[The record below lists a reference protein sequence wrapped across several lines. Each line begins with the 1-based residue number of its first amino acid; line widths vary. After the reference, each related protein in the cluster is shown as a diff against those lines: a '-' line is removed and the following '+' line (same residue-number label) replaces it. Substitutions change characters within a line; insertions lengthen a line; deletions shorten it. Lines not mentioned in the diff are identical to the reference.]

1 MRKLLFITLLLLPI
15 WTFAQVGNLQD
26 TINKKV
32 QKQFKHLRS
41 ETENAYK
48 YDAYEGATIRRIYI
62 TVLSPMGT
70 NLDDTTLHKDG
81 FIRDVVNK
89 THPNTN
95 RHIVEN
101 YLLFSEGK
109 PLKKVELQ
117 ESERLLR
124 RNLRARDARTVVK
137 PVGNGSV
144 DVYVIVQDL
153 ISITVSTQAYDT
165 VKSYGVTFN
174 NIAGYNQSFENS
186 LNYLEK
192 DKHPYSYNGIYTW
205 PNMFGTYF
213 NSSVYFSTPSGVS
226 QNGISISKPFFSPLT
241 KWNAGAEYFDYTR
254 DVIGYY
260 SNDSTNVA
268 RIRYNTE
275 DAWVGKAFSV
285 KTKYKVYRDRLKIF
299 TSARVIQTN
308 FTSRNKELP
317 LFSQDDYK
325 TNTFY
330 LADVGISFRSYYKE
344 KYLFK
349 FGNNEDIPEGIMI
362 AYIPGFRHIQNDKD
376 LYYSGIQARQGKYY
390 PLLGYLSFDAGYGT
404 FFNHGK
410 TQQGLMSFG
419 VTHITNK
426 WNLGKFGIR
435 HYALLKAKQGFNR
448 QPGEQLYLSTD
459 DGLYNLATHE
469 LSGISKLSLSL
480 NTVVYTPYK
489 LLGFKFAVF
498 LYAGFATITPN
509 SINLNN
515 TIYEAYG
522 GGIMIRN
529 DHLVINNIRLSFT
542 YYPNLP
548 IPVGK
553 FNPYWFYQIA
563 LPEFVLDKPEI
574 LDYQ

>member
-1 MRKLLFITLLLLPI
+1 MRKLLLIVLITLLKPA
-15 WTFAQVGNLQD
+15 FAQVSELQD

-32 QKQFKHLRS
+32 QKQFRHLRS
-41 ETENAYK
+41 ETENTYK
-48 YDAYEGATIRRIYI
+48 YGAYEGATIRHIYI

-70 NLDDTTLHKDG
+70 NLNDTTVHKKG
-81 FIRDVVNK
+81 WIRDAVNK
-89 THPNTN
+89 THPNT
-95 RHIVEN
+95 REHIVKN
-101 YLLFSEGK
+101 YLLFRQGQ
-109 PLKKVELQ
+109 PLKKVEVQ

-124 RNLRARDARTVVK
+124 RNLRARDARIVIK
-137 PVGNGSV
+137 PAGSGSV

-153 ISITVSTQAYDT
+153 ISVTVSSEAYDT
-165 VKSYGVTFN
+165 LKSYGVTFN
-174 NIAGYNQSFENS
+174 NIGGYNHSFQNY

-205 PNMFGTYF
+205 PNMFGTFF
-213 NSSVYFSTPSGVS
+213 NASAYFSTPSGVS
-226 QNGISISKPFFSPLT
+226 QNGFSLSKDFYSLLAR
-241 KWNAGAEYFDYTR
+241 WNAGAEYFNYTK
-254 DVIGYY
+254 DVISYY
-260 SNDSTNVA
+260 TDDSSSTA
-268 RIRYNTE
+268 RIKYNTE
-275 DAWVGKAFSV
+275 DVWAGKAFSV
-285 KTKYKVYRDRLKIF
+285 KTKYRIYRDRLKLF

-308 FTSRNKELP
+308 YTSRNKPIP
-317 LFSQDDYK
+317 LLNLDDYK

-330 LADVGISFRSYYKE
+330 LADVGVSFRSYYKE

-349 FGNNEDIPEGIMI
+349 FGNNEDIPEGVMI
-362 AYIPGFRHIQNDKD
+362 AYIPGFRHIPGSKD
-376 LYYSGIQARQGKYY
+376 LYYSAIRARQGKYY
-390 PLLGYLSFDAGYGT
+390 PVLGYLSFDAGYGT

-410 TQQGLMSFG
+410 TQQGILSFA

-448 QPGEQLYLSTD
+448 QPDEQLYLSTE
-459 DGLYNLATHE
+459 DGLYNLTTHE

-489 LLGFKFAVF
+489 LLGFRFAVF
-498 LYAGFATITPN
+498 VYAGFATITPN
-509 SINLNN
+509 NINLEH

-522 GGIMIRN
+522 AGIMVRN

-553 FNPYWFYQIA
+553 FNPYWFYTVN
-563 LPEFVLDKPEI
+563 LPEFILDKPAP
-574 LDYQ
+574 LDYE